1 MLFGINHYAST
12 TVLTF
17 CDRIWR
23 AGCVLT
29 LPAHAGGCITV
40 KKKVEKRKDEIRK
53 IAAMATTKIPAKK
66 SKWFNQVVI
75 GERGLLPHSTISLSS
90 LPLPFMIK
98 REVMRWII
106 YLWKRGAGVT
116 LDWPE
121 VMDCSE

>member
-66 SKWFNQVVI
+66 SKWLNQVVI
-75 GERGLLPHSTISLSS
+75 GEARFATAFNHFALLFAVAIHDQTRGHEMDH
-90 LPLPFMIK
+90 LPLEA
-98 REVMRWII
+98 RSR
-106 YLWKRGAGVT
+106 RDT
-116 LDWPE
+116 
-121 VMDCSE
+121 